1 MEEKDLSRLSYQQ
14 LEEEVK
20 NVLKALKDEEL
31 ALDDA
36 SRLYDYGKA
45 ITKAMET
52 RLNDLKTKVRDTVD
66 KA

>member
-14 LEEEVK
+14 LEEEAD
-20 NVLKALKDEEL
+20 NVLKALSDEEL

-45 ITKAMET
+45 IAKAMET
-52 RLNDLKTKVRDTVD
+52 RLDDLSKKVRDTVD
-66 KA
+66 EA